1 LPRLRSS
8 AHAIAGFALLLV
20 TASLVGCGGDRDA
33 VEQHRRLS
41 LRVEHVP
48 PGRAEAGREAE
59 IHARILSSLESPRL
73 EAWLRIVDG
82 QGEDERIPLVIGPE
96 GTAIGHLPGRPRGT
110 VVRYVIEARD
120 AAGLVVALPRG
131 AADGKSYQLRFEGS
145 SSRLLGGISFLSVL
159 LATLLYL
166 GAGAAGVQS
175 LRGQMSP
182 GPAGML
188 GGFGAGIVV
197 GGLFLLG
204 GIHAWQ
210 LTGRPWPGDPVLFGL
225 SRGDL
230 GIVTLLWVVTLVLG
244 RRVLLDEAPDGAAQ
258 GERAFAAA
266 AVAGG
271 ALTLLFLLF

>member
-1 LPRLRSS
+1 MPPLRAPVRTVTALLAILLP
-8 AHAIAGFALLLV
+8 FAL
-20 TASLVGCGGDRDA
+20 AGCSGNGDT

-41 LRVEHVP
+41 LRIEHVP
-48 PGRAEAGREAE
+48 PRRADAGQDAE
-59 IHARILSSLESPRL
+59 IRARIQSSLESPRL
-73 EAWLRIVDG
+73 EAWVRILT
-82 QGEDERIPLVIGPE
+82 GEEEERVRLEIGPDGE
-96 GTAIGHLPGRPRGT
+96 AVGQLPGQPRGT

-120 AAGLVVALPRG
+120 AAGLVVSLPRG
-131 AADGKSYQLRFEGS
+131 AADGKSYRLRFEGNS
-145 SSRLLGGISFLSVL
+145 SGLLGGISFLSVL
-159 LATLLYL
+159 LGTALYL
-166 GAGAAGVQS
+166 GAGVAGAQS
-175 LRGQMSP
+175 LRGRMSP

-188 GGFGAGIVV
+188 GGFGAAIVV

-230 GIVTLLWVVTLVLG
+230 GIVTLLWIVTLALG
-244 RRVLLDEAPDGAAQ
+244 RGVLLDEAPDGAAQ

-266 AVAGG
+266 AVVGG